1 MTRNALGLFVIL
13 LSCLTE
19 PTFAGGDQF
28 DPSLPQISWSDA
40 ANHYGTRCV
49 VYGTVVG
56 SKDIGSR
63 CFLNFGKDFRT
74 TFTGVIP
81 SNLYSQFTTSP
92 EKSFLGKHVRIVGEI
107 IEFQNKPEI
116 VLTAA
121 SDIQIVD
128 SPLPPKDGAEVK
140 ANPDGKTNPDVKVA
154 ATKVRTPAVFNP
166 AQPKVLSDGI
176 VKIATFNV
184 LNLFDDFDDP
194 YTDSEYYPGKR
205 SSEVEN
211 LAKTI
216 RQADADVIAL
226 QEVENRGGLE
236 DFVATHLSDMGYC
249 DVVLIEGNNR
259 RGIDVALISR
269 LPVGEVTSHRHVDF
283 RSADGQDMRFQRD
296 LLQVSIEPEGYNSFD
311 VFVVHLKSKY
321 GGADESR
328 PIRLGEVLAARRKLE
343 RILAHDPQAAF
354 VICGDFND
362 TLDSEPVQR
371 MIGSG
376 DTKLTAF
383 IDDLPEEKRI
393 TYNRSYLSMIDF
405 VLASPAM
412 ASQYV
417 PKSYDVILGTVE
429 SSGSDHNLVSA
440 RFKLNKRSAAAQ
452 N

>member
-1 MTRNALGLFVIL
+1 MTRNTLNVLVIL
-13 LSCLTE
+13 FSLSAA
-19 PTFAGGDQF
+19 PAFAADDLF
-28 DPSLPQISWSDA
+28 DSKLPQISWSDA

-63 CFLNFGKDFRT
+63 CFLNFDKDFRT

-81 SNLYSQFTTSP
+81 SNLYAQFTSDP
-92 EKSFLGKHVRIVGEI
+92 EKYFLGKHVRIVGEVI
-107 IEFQNKPEI
+107 KYQNKPEI
-116 VLTAA
+116 VMTAA
-121 SDIQIVD
+121 SEIQVVE
-128 SPLPPKDGAEVK
+128 SPLPPKGGAAVK
-140 ANPDGKTNPDVKVA
+140 AESAAKPDNPKG
-154 ATKVRTPAVFNP
+154 RTPTAFNP
-166 AQPKVLSDGI
+166 ASPKVLPDGV

-184 LNLFDDFDDP
+184 LNLFDNFDDP

-205 SSEVEN
+205 STEVEN

-216 RQADADVIAL
+216 RQADADVVAL

-236 DFVATHLSDMGYC
+236 DFLATHLSDMGYC

-283 RSADGQDMRFQRD
+283 RSADGRDMRFQRD
-296 LLQVSIEPEGYNSFD
+296 LLQVSIEPEGYNAFD
-311 VFVVHLKSKY
+311 VFVVHLKSKH
-321 GGADESR
+321 GGADKSR
-328 PIRLGEVLAARRKLE
+328 PIRLGETLAIRKKFD
-343 RILAHDPQAAF
+343 RMLASNPQAAF

-362 TLDSEPVQR
+362 TFDSEPIQR
-371 MIGSG
+371 LVGSG

-383 IDDLPEEKRI
+383 FEDLPEDKRI

-412 ASQYV
+412 AKQYV
-417 PKSYDVILGTVE
+417 PKSYNVILGTVE

-440 RFKLNKRSAAAQ
+440 QFKLEKQSAASR